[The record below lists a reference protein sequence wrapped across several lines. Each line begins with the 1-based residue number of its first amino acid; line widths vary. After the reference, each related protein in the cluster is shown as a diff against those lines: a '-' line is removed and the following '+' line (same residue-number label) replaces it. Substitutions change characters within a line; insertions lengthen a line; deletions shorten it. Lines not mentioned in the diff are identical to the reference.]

1 MINLSDE
8 TLAFIRAHQD
18 DDLERLLLSASRYS
32 SVDVPFAVDQ
42 IRARRRIREKLPT
55 WFANERLIFPSRLS
69 VEQCSSERTADYKR
83 RLVAPADVVCDLTG
97 GLGVDSY
104 FLSRQAARVI
114 YIERFEDYCAAA
126 QANFQ
131 ALRADNIEVRR
142 GDAVRMVDEME
153 AVDCFYVD
161 PARRGEG
168 DKRLFALADCE
179 PDLTSLLPSLWSLA
193 PRVIAKI
200 SPMADLRMTLA
211 LLPSTVEIHVL
222 SVRNECKELLFVME
236 RGAESAPFAGDPMI
250 ECVDFRPDGSA
261 SHFAYRLSEESSAAV
276 VYAPSVDTFLYEPN
290 ASILKAGAFKRVA
303 VRFGLNPLQV
313 NSHLYASAHCQENF
327 PGRVFRVDEVLPF
340 SGKLLKTLKR
350 QIPKANI
357 STRNFPLSVNELRS
371 RTGIV
376 DGGDIYLFA
385 TTLSDGA
392 KVLIRTSKVLP

>member
-1 MINLSDE
+1 MILTE
-8 TLAFIRAHQD
+8 ELIAFIRDHRND
-18 DDLERLLLSASRYS
+18 NLDRLLLSASKYPGIDMGF
-32 SVDVPFAVDQ
+32 VVDQ
-42 IRARRRIREKLPT
+42 IIAREKIREKLPS
-55 WFANERLIFPSRLS
+55 WGAIERLYFPSRLAA
-69 VEQCSSERTADYKR
+69 EQCSSERTAAYKR
-83 RLVAPADVVCDLTG
+83 QLVKATDVVCDLTG

-104 FLSRQAARVI
+104 FLSREAAKVI
-114 YIERFEDYCAAA
+114 YIERFESYCEAARS
-126 QANFQ
+126 NFHE
-131 ALRADNIEVRR
+131 LGADNIEVWPGNSAELLSRLPK
-142 GDAVRMVDEME
+142 
-153 AVDCFYVD
+153 VDCFYID

-168 DKRLFALADCE
+168 NKRLFALADCE

-236 RGAESAPFAGDPMI
+236 RGAESTPFAGDPMI

-313 NSHLYASAHCQENF
+313 NSHLYAGAHCQENF

-357 STRNFPLSVNELRS
+357 STRNFPLSVNELRI

>member
-69 VEQCSSERTADYKR
+69 VEQCSSERTADYKC

-179 PDLTSLLPSLWSLA
+179 PDLPALLPALWRKA
-193 PRVIAKI
+193 PRVIAKL
-200 SPMADLRMTLA
+200 SPMADLKKTLEA
-211 LLPSTVEIHVL
+211 LPATVAIHIL
-222 SVRNECKELLFVME
+222 SVRNECKELLFEME
-236 RGAESAPFAGDPMI
+236 REAQVESPRI
-250 ECVDFRPDGSA
+250 ECVNFRADGEEERFVYSWMDEAAA
-261 SHFAYRLSEESSAAV
+261 SVSFAPAVAA
-276 VYAPSVDTFLYEPN
+276 YLYEPN
-290 ASILKAGAFKRVA
+290 ASILKAGAFKRLA
-303 VRFGLNPLQV
+303 LDWDVRPLHA
-313 NSHLYASAHCQENF
+313 NSHLYTSPAARTDF
-327 PGRVFRVDEVLPF
+327 PGRVFRVVSFMPF
-340 SGKLLKTLKR
+340 NNKLCKTLR
-350 QIPKANI
+350 RTIPQANI
-357 STRNFPLSVNELRS
+357 TVRNFPLSVKELRAKT
-371 RTGIV
+371 RIAE
-376 DGGDIYLFA
+376 GGDRYLFA
-385 TTLSDGA
+385 TTMADGA
-392 KVLIRTSKVLP
+392 RALILAAKLQAGD

>member
-1 MINLSDE
+1 
-8 TLAFIRAHQD
+8 
-18 DDLERLLLSASRYS
+18 
-32 SVDVPFAVDQ
+32 
-42 IRARRRIREKLPT
+42 
-55 WFANERLIFPSRLS
+55 
-69 VEQCSSERTADYKR
+69 
-83 RLVAPADVVCDLTG
+83 
-97 GLGVDSY
+97 
-104 FLSRQAARVI
+104 
-114 YIERFEDYCAAA
+114 
-126 QANFQ
+126 
-131 ALRADNIEVRR
+131 
-142 GDAVRMVDEME
+142 
-153 AVDCFYVD
+153 
-161 PARRGEG
+161 
-168 DKRLFALADCE
+168 
-179 PDLTSLLPSLWSLA
+179 
-193 PRVIAKI
+193 
-200 SPMADLRMTLA
+200 MTLA
-211 LLPSTVEIHVL
+211 LLPLTVEIHVL

>member
-69 VEQCSSERTADYKR
+69 VEQCSSERTADYKC

-179 PDLTSLLPSLWSLA
+179 PDLPALLPSLWRKA
-193 PRVIAKI
+193 PMVIAKL
-200 SPMADLRMTLA
+200 SPMADLM
-211 LLPSTVEIHVL
+211 
-222 SVRNECKELLFVME
+222 
-236 RGAESAPFAGDPMI
+236 
-250 ECVDFRPDGSA
+250 
-261 SHFAYRLSEESSAAV
+261 
-276 VYAPSVDTFLYEPN
+276 
-290 ASILKAGAFKRVA
+290 
-303 VRFGLNPLQV
+303 
-313 NSHLYASAHCQENF
+313 
-327 PGRVFRVDEVLPF
+327 
-340 SGKLLKTLKR
+340 
-350 QIPKANI
+350 
-357 STRNFPLSVNELRS
+357 
-371 RTGIV
+371 
-376 DGGDIYLFA
+376 
-385 TTLSDGA
+385 
-392 KVLIRTSKVLP
+392 